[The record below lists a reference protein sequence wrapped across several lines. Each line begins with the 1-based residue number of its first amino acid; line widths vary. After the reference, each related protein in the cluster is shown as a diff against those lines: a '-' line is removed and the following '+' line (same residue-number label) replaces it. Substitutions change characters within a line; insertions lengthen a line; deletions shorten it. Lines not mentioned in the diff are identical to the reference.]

1 MAEHEVEE
9 REERLLS
16 SEEGDDEE
24 AVPSTVR
31 IAKLLEQGRTKE
43 IRTAFSALQSEVK
56 AAQAELKLAEQ
67 TAGIATRD
75 HNELWESFQQLRQEL
90 SEAQARL
97 VERAEELA
105 QAKEQLRQQKDETA
119 AAGTRV
125 DSLRGELAVSVE
137 ELQQLQ
143 EQVKVLSGFLDIVGQ
158 AAGETGSRM
167 DKFKRQRTGNRQ
179 PQQAS
184 GGAGGNGA
192 GSSGA
197 ASSGAGGSSS
207 GGSGAAGQRGNASQ
221 PGWAPRRS
229 KEHFAYLQTKKMCAR
244 CFSSN
249 KHDYK
254 ACKAP
259 IQPANAVPP
268 GFDESG

>member
-1 MAEHEVEE
+1 MMRRLCPQPFALPSSSS
-9 REERLLS
+9 RAGPKRSALLS
-16 SEEGDDEE
+16 Q
-24 AVPSTVR
+24 R
-31 IAKLLEQGRTKE
+31 CKAKSKQLK
-43 IRTAFSALQSEVK
+43 
-56 AAQAELKLAEQ
+56 LKLAEQ